1 MKLLFPALWVAL
13 CVLCTPVHADPRQRM
28 TSSETATPVLELFT
42 SQGCSSCPPA
52 ERWLSALTE
61 HAALWNEVIP
71 LAFHVDYWDQ
81 LGWVDPFANPGYSAR
96 QRAYARYGGSQG
108 VYTPE
113 FILAG
118 HEWRGWF
125 QRQPLP
131 LAQTPSPP
139 VGRLVLEIDG
149 DNLQLTFN
157 PAPSA
162 PAHLTA
168 HVARLGFGLS
178 TAVVRGENAGRTLT
192 HDFVVLTLQQLGA
205 SATNHW
211 QTRLAADSRGER
223 QALVAW
229 LTAPGQPAPYQAVG
243 GWLVTAGT
251 DGQ

>member
-1 MKLLFPALWVAL
+1 M
-13 CVLCTPVHADPRQRM
+13 
-28 TSSETATPVLELFT
+28 
-42 SQGCSSCPPA
+42 
-52 ERWLSALTE
+52 ERSD
-61 HAALWNEVIP
+61 P
-71 LAFHVDYWDQ
+71 LAFHVDYWDR

-96 QRAYARYGGSQG
+96 QRAYARSGSSQG

-131 LAQTPSPP
+131 LVQMPT
-139 VGRLVLEIDG
+139 VGRLVLEVDG
-149 DNLQLTFN
+149 DNLKLTFN
-157 PAPSA
+157 PAHSV
-162 PAHLTA
+162 PARLTA

-178 TAVVRGENAGRTLT
+178 TAVGRGENAGRTLT

-205 SATNHW
+205 SETNHW

-229 LTAPGQPAPYQAVG
+229 LTAPGQLTPYQAVG
-243 GWLVTAGT
+243 GWLLTT
-251 DGQ
+251 STEGQ

>member
-13 CVLCTPVHADPRQRM
+13 CVLCAPVHAEPRLRL
-28 TSSETATPVLELFT
+28 TSSATATPVLELFT

-61 HAALWNEVIP
+61 HPALWNEVIP
-71 LAFHVDYWDQ
+71 LAFHVDYWDR

-96 QRAYARYGGSQG
+96 QRAYARSGGSQG

-131 LAQTPSPP
+131 LVQMPT

-149 DNLQLTFN
+149 DNLKLTFT
-157 PAPSA
+157 PANSA
-162 PAHLTA
+162 PARLTA

-178 TAVVRGENAGRTLT
+178 TAVGRGENAGRTLT

-205 SATNHW
+205 SETHHW

-229 LTAPGQPAPYQAVG
+229 LTASGQPTPYQAVG
-243 GWLVTAGT
+243 GWLLTT
-251 DGQ
+251 STEGQ